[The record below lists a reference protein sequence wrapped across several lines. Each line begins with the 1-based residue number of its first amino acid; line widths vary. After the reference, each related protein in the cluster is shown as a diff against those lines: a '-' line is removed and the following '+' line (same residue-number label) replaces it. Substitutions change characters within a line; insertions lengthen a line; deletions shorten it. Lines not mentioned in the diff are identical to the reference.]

1 MSVRECIR
9 GVRKVL
15 DGSMTFFLSFS
26 SPFFFL
32 FFLRSDSN
40 HVVDKCQVDEQQ
52 INALN
57 EQYVS
62 LTKHIKLRLLDD
74 IFERKLIGTDLN
86 MK

>member
-1 MSVRECIR
+1 M
-9 GVRKVL
+9 L

-57 EQYVS
+57 ERVS
-62 LTKHIKLRLLDD
+62 LTKRIKLRLLYD
-74 IFERKLIGTDLN
+74 IFERKIIGTELN

>member
-1 MSVRECIR
+1 M
-9 GVRKVL
+9 L

-40 HVVDKCQVDEQQ
+40 HVVDEQQ

-74 IFERKLIGTDLN
+74 IFERKVIGTDLN

>member
-1 MSVRECIR
+1 M
-9 GVRKVL
+9 L

-40 HVVDKCQVDEQQ
+40 HVVDEQQ

-57 EQYVS
+57 ERVS
-62 LTKHIKLRLLDD
+62 LTKLRLLDD
-74 IFERKLIGTDLN
+74 IFERKVIGTDLN

>member
-1 MSVRECIR
+1 M
-9 GVRKVL
+9 L

-40 HVVDKCQVDEQQ
+40 HVVDEQQ

-57 EQYVS
+57 ERVS
-62 LTKHIKLRLLDD
+62 LTKLRLLDD
-74 IFERKLIGTDLN
+74 IFERKVIGTNLN
-86 MK
+86 MATFDNKITEIKS

>member
-1 MSVRECIR
+1 M
-9 GVRKVL
+9 L

-40 HVVDKCQVDEQQ
+40 HVVDEQQ

-57 EQYVS
+57 ERVS
-62 LTKHIKLRLLDD
+62 LTKLRLLDD
-74 IFERKLIGTDLN
+74 IFERKVIGTNLN

>member
-1 MSVRECIR
+1 M
-9 GVRKVL
+9 L

-57 EQYVS
+57 ERVS
-62 LTKHIKLRLLDD
+62 LTKLRLLDD
-74 IFERKLIGTDLN
+74 IFERKVIGTNLN

>member
-1 MSVRECIR
+1 M
-9 GVRKVL
+9 L

-57 EQYVS
+57 ERVS
-62 LTKHIKLRLLDD
+62 LTKLRLLDD
-74 IFERKLIGTDLN
+74 IFERKVIGTDLN

>member
-1 MSVRECIR
+1 M
-9 GVRKVL
+9 L

-40 HVVDKCQVDEQQ
+40 HVVDEQQ

-57 EQYVS
+57 ERVS
-62 LTKHIKLRLLDD
+62 LTKLRLLDD
-74 IFERKLIGTDLN
+74 IFERKVIGTVLN

>member
-1 MSVRECIR
+1 M
-9 GVRKVL
+9 L

-40 HVVDKCQVDEQQ
+40 HVVDKCQVDEQ

-57 EQYVS
+57 ERVS

-74 IFERKLIGTDLN
+74 VFERKLIGTNLN

>member
-40 HVVDKCQVDEQQ
+40 HVVDEQQ

-57 EQYVS
+57 ERVS
-62 LTKHIKLRLLDD
+62 LTKLRLLDD
-74 IFERKLIGTDLN
+74 IFERKVIGTDLN